1 MQMGLKLI
9 LPSKWGVE
17 ILREYI
23 RLIYENMKI
32 HKPDSMLI
40 THTPNPYFTEIVDVL
55 RLNDLDGECQDV
67 LGVMQNRAKIARMC
81 AQNWLLDTDNDLM
94 VDKARWRAYI
104 QLQPQLGIPDT
115 YYASAIAHSQEQFD
129 EDDYA
134 LLRQVWAEY
143 RQSLQKETVLMSP
156 TD

>member
-1 MQMGLKLI
+1 MQMGLRLI

-23 RLIYENMKI
+23 CLIYENMKI
-32 HKPDSMLI
+32 RKPDSMLI

-81 AQNWLLDTDNDLM
+81 AQNWLLDTDNDLL

-115 YYASAIAHSQEQFD
+115 YDASASAHSQEQFD
-129 EDDYA
+129 EDDYD
-134 LLRQVWAEY
+134 LLR
-143 RQSLQKETVLMSP
+143 
-156 TD
+156 

>member
-1 MQMGLKLI
+1 
-9 LPSKWGVE
+9 
-17 ILREYI
+17 
-23 RLIYENMKI
+23 
-32 HKPDSMLI
+32 
-40 THTPNPYFTEIVDVL
+40 VDVL

-81 AQNWLLDTDNDLM
+81 SKNWLLDTDNDLM

-115 YYASAIAHSQEQFD
+115 YYASAIANSQEQFD

-134 LLRQVWAEY
+134 LLRRVWAEY
-143 RQSLQKETVLMSP
+143 RQTLSKN
-156 TD
+156 